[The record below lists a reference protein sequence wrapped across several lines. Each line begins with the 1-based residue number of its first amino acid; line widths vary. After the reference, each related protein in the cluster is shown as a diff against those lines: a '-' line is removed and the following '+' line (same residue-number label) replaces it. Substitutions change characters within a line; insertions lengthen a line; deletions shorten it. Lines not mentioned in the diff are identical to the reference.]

1 MCVCMYIS
9 NLLAVLCFHCFTGFS
24 PVVVSG
30 HCFLVAVHRLLIAEI
45 SLVLKHKLKGA
56 RASIVVGPYS
66 FKYCFSFTLLC
77 KHGFV
82 FLRVLAAASYFIIL
96 VFNHLSF
103 H

>member
-1 MCVCMYIS
+1 MYVCVCMYIS

-56 RASIVVGPYS
+56 RASIVVA
-66 FKYCFSFTLLC
+66 
-77 KHGFV
+77 H
-82 FLRVLAAASYFIIL
+82 VLSSCSSQALENRLNSCGTQA
-96 VFNHLSF
+96 
-103 H
+103 